1 VGRAP
6 GDRSLINGL
15 ATTLATVFPSVHV
28 MDIPGT
34 LNSMIYAT
42 MQPTTP
48 EDFLANLSRLSAD
61 PSIHPLL
68 IQSMTSAYVNL
79 QPGYETSMV
88 FTDDRA
94 PIEWLTNNLVINF
107 ILHGDVESLQ

>member
-1 VGRAP
+1 
-6 GDRSLINGL
+6 
-15 ATTLATVFPSVHV
+15 
-28 MDIPGT
+28 
-34 LNSMIYAT
+34 MIYAT

-61 PSIHPLL
+61 PNTHPLL
-68 IQSMTSAYVNL
+68 IQAMSSAYFNL